1 MRTVSIARREE
12 PSAESQLRQAVAA
25 DLRLLA
31 ALHDREPTAAL
42 LDELR
47 RAPFASRLG
56 LVLDSEGARQ
66 ALAAFDGAL
75 AALPAT
81 IDGSVVDDLAAGYAD
96 IYLTHHLRASPL
108 ESVWLDEDHL
118 VRQEPMFEVRKWY
131 RHYGLG
137 TADWRNRPDDHL
149 VLELQFI
156 AELVSLEAAPAALGD
171 AARFLDEHP
180 LKWIGLFAERV
191 ATKGGHDYF
200 AALALLTSG
209 YLHELRARLTTITGI
224 GVPLVAEAKDSDRRR
239 TSPDPSK
246 PQTAGC

>member
-1 MRTVSIARREE
+1 ML
-12 PSAESQLRQAVAA
+12 SQLRQAVAA

-42 LDELR
+42 LTELR
-47 RAPFASRLG
+47 RAPFASQLG
-56 LVLDSEGARQ
+56 LVLESEGSRQ
-66 ALAAFDGAL
+66 ALAALDGAL
-75 AALPAT
+75 SALPAE
-81 IDGSVVDDLAAGYAD
+81 IDGNVVDDLAAGYAD

-149 VLELQFI
+149 VLELQFL
-156 AELVSLEAAPAALGD
+156 AELLGLEAAPAALGD

-209 YLHELRARLTTITGI
+209 YLHELRARLAAFTEVDIHVDSKVKEADERPERADLTT
-224 GVPLVAEAKDSDRRR
+224 PHA
-239 TSPDPSK
+239 
-246 PQTAGC
+246 AGC